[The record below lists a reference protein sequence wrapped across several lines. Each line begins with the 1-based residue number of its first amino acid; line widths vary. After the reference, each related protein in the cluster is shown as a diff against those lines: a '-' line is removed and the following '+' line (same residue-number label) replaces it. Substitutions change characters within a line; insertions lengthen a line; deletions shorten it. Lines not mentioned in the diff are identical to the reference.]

1 MIFVFTGS
9 GKGKTTA
16 ALGMGLRAV
25 GAGSKVLMIQFLK
38 TKDGSSENKIIKEI
52 KNFDIRSFGRTGF
65 FLPYNQFKKHPRSEV
80 GISPISESD
89 LALAKKGWDLAKEV
103 FGTEKYQLLI
113 LDEIITALN
122 LHLLNKERILGFI
135 KKYQDE
141 MDIVLTGRNC
151 PKEIIEMADLV
162 TRCQEVKHYYQKGQ
176 KARMGIEY

>member
-25 GAGSKVLMIQFLK
+25 GAGNKVLMIQFLK
-38 TKDGSSENKIIKEI
+38 TEDGSSENKAIKKI
-52 KNFDIRSFGRTGF
+52 KNFDIESFGRAGF
-65 FLPYNQFKKHPRSEV
+65 FLPYDQLKNHSQSEV

-89 LALAKKGWDLAKEV
+89 IALAKKGWNFAKEV
-103 FGTEKYQLLI
+103 SEAEKYQLLI

-122 LHLLNKERILGFI
+122 LGLIDKEKILGFI
-135 KKYQDE
+135 KKYRDK

-176 KARMGIEY
+176 KARRGIEY